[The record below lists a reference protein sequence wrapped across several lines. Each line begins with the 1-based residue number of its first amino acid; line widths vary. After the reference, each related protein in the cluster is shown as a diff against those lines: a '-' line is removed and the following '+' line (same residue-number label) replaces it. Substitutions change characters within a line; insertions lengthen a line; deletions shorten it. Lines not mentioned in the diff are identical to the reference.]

1 MHSAISGSPEGQS
14 YGARNPRLIETDIRP
29 WLALSS
35 VLSLICLLVIPFP
48 LGFDPNAWVTWATTI
63 GHGNSIKFVVEPGW
77 KPLPVIVMAPFAAVS
92 VNLAAAVWMFIVRF
106 CAFLIPV
113 LIFRLV
119 QPTFG
124 TKAAVLSAISPLAI
138 PVLWVVSADGH
149 SEAVVTACALAA
161 AGLIR
166 SGHRRG
172 AIVLATALC
181 LMRPGAILI
190 LAAFGLWFMRKRDWE
205 GVAVL
210 LLAALV
216 FTVGSFVVPWIVSG
230 DAFTTAKV
238 SRRIPPF
245 RIGLTPLENLQRPI
259 SNGIW
264 PPRLLMAPLVVAGLV
279 ALRQKRDRPIE
290 LLVGSAAVFTAIA
303 VATLVAGS
311 AGDPRYFLVSSIT
324 ACCLVGPG
332 AMLLIDMIRSAKAAT
347 AVFAAL
353 VFLLLASSPVP
364 YSPLSQ
370 DRFRIP
376 GRETAE
382 SLDAGAQALRSAI
395 SSKAKLDCPAS
406 TIVVDYVSWPQLA
419 ARIEHPMGDFN
430 YVAEAPTVAVEQG
443 AGPDAANRLNRY
455 TVISG
460 TNGPP
465 RVAAR
470 FPTGDKT
477 WTVSYHHG
485 AARCR

>member
-14 YGARNPRLIETDIRP
+14 HGARSPRLIETDIRP

-48 LGFDPNAWVTWATTI
+48 LGFDPNAWVTWATAI

-92 VNLAAAVWMFIVRF
+92 VSLAAAVWMFIVRF

-181 LMRPGAILI
+181 LMRPEAILI

-205 GVAVL
+205 GVALL

-216 FTVGSFVVPWIVSG
+216 FTVGWFVVPWIVSG

-245 RIGLTPLENLQRPI
+245 RTGLTTLENLRRPT

-303 VATLVAGS
+303 VATLVSGS

-353 VFLLLASSPVP
+353 
-364 YSPLSQ
+364 
-370 DRFRIP
+370 
-376 GRETAE
+376 
-382 SLDAGAQALRSAI
+382 
-395 SSKAKLDCPAS
+395 DCPAS

-430 YVAEAPTVAVEQG
+430 YVAEAPTVAVEQSAG
-443 AGPDAANRLNRY
+443 ADAASRLNRY

-460 TNGPP
+460 TTGPP